1 MDFKRGVLMKKKHI
15 VIAVLLSL
23 LVGCTTINNSKAVVH
38 KVSCDNMK
46 DMIKQDNSFLI
57 DVRETSEFD
66 EGHLEGAIN
75 ISSTRI
81 DSITS
86 YDNIKKDSIIIVYC
100 KSGKRSKD
108 SADKLISL
116 GYKKVYDLGSI
127 NNCK

>member
-1 MDFKRGVLMKKKHI
+1 MKKKNI
-15 VIAVLLSL
+15 IIAVVLLSI
-23 LVGCTTINNSKAVVH
+23 LVGCTTVNNSKATVQ

-46 DMIKQDNSFLI
+46 DLVKQDNSFLI
-57 DVRETSEFD
+57 DVREPSEYD
-66 EGHLEGAIN
+66 EDHLEGAIN
-75 ISSTRI
+75 ISSTKI
-81 DSITS
+81 DSIKD

-108 SADKLISL
+108 SADKLINL